1 MERTTKLIEVF
12 KNYNFTKL
20 WIGQIVSALGDRF
33 HQVALLGLIIRNG
46 GNVGE
51 ELSRITF
58 WSTLPFFLFSLFSGV
73 LSDRLS
79 RRKIMIGSDISRA
92 LLVCAIPWLISD
104 SAYIA
109 PAYPVIFIIGVFTC
123 FFSPA
128 KYSIIP
134 DVVEDRHLLAANA
147 LIASSALL
155 SILAGTAI
163 GSIVFDK
170 IGFKPSLYFDAFT
183 YLFSAGTIFLLT
195 VREKEYRK
203 IRSFFEILSD
213 IRDGM
218 KHIYQDERLKILIIF
233 NAIFWFIGVSFYIA
247 ISDFADKVLN
257 LKFLTPLGFVFTLLG
272 AGLFTGS
279 ILVGKYGNKVKR
291 NTIYTWSIASLSFGI
306 ILFSLVKSYTLIM
319 VITYFTGIAGGAF
332 LAPINADIQMASP
345 SELRGRIFACRDIF
359 VNASVVAPTLV
370 IGKLT
375 ALIPVR
381 NLMLYLGIGV
391 CVFSLFVMWSSIK
404 LNNVKKFV

>member
-92 LLVCAIPWLISD
+92 LLVCAIQWLISD

-195 VREKEYRK
+195 VREKEYHK
-203 IRSFFEILSD
+203 I
-213 IRDGM
+213 
-218 KHIYQDERLKILIIF
+218 
-233 NAIFWFIGVSFYIA
+233 
-247 ISDFADKVLN
+247 
-257 LKFLTPLGFVFTLLG
+257 
-272 AGLFTGS
+272 
-279 ILVGKYGNKVKR
+279 KR

-306 ILFSLVKSYTLIM
+306 IFFSLVKSYTLIM

-381 NLMLYLGIGV
+381 NLILYLGIGA
-391 CVFSLFVMWSSIK
+391 CVFSLFVMWRSIK